1 MIGVSPRG
9 LHIGDYQERF
19 ERNAYTEFFPYSSI
33 SAWGISSSSF
43 SFYLKTKTTQ
53 IHYSFKVHSAKNLF
67 HLITVYTSCNCL
79 LYFLFYYKVKLMRNL
94 SFSKYHIQ

>member
-67 HLITVYTSCNCL
+67 HLIKVYTSCNCL
-79 LYFLFYYKVKLMRNL
+79 LYFLF
-94 SFSKYHIQ
+94 